1 MSQRQW
7 KLTLIVFSVA
17 LLFSAVSSAKPTSTT
32 GGKPRVVVLAIS
44 SPNVNWTPN
53 VTTAALEDAITQSGR
68 FELISGAQRERVLKE
83 LKFSNSDVVDPGQAT
98 AIGKM
103 LTARYIIIGNAL
115 DVTVKKK
122 GGAFNPLDFGSEVK
136 SRVQIQMIDAETGIV
151 KMSKSFEEKADKPPV
166 PANQPDT
173 DSIRDAYRKAMEAIA
188 TKFVADF
195 GQSVPTETLVLLVRG
210 GRVALELAAD
220 QVQVGQEFEVYSEDE
235 PIKGADGKIRGY
247 ITTKYGRLRITDVE
261 PLLAW
266 ATVIATYDENGS
278 PDAQVKIERIKVKQQ
293 AKRVK

>member
-1 MSQRQW
+1 MSQRKL
-7 KLTLIVFSVA
+7 KLTLTVLTAV
-17 LLFSAVSSAKPTSTT
+17 LLFSSVSSANFTNTA

-44 SPNVNWTPN
+44 SANTNWTPN

-68 FELISGAQRERVLKE
+68 FELISGTQRERVLKE

-103 LTARYIIIGNAL
+103 LTARYIVIGNSL

-122 GGAFNPLDFGSEVK
+122 GGSFNPLDFGSEVK

-151 KMSKSFEEKADKPPV
+151 KMSKSFEEKANKPPA
-166 PANQPDT
+166 PANTPDT
-173 DSIRDAYRKAMEAIA
+173 DSIRDAYRKAMEVIA
-188 TKFVADF
+188 SKFVAEF
-195 GQSVPTETLVLLVRG
+195 GASVPTETLVLLVKG
-210 GRVALELAAD
+210 GRVALELGAD

-247 ITTKYGRLRITDVE
+247 LTTKYGRLRITDVE
-261 PLLAW
+261 PLLSW
-266 ATVIATYDENGS
+266 ATVVATYDENGT
-278 PDAQVKIERIKVKQQ
+278 PDLQVKIDRIKVKHQ
-293 AKRVK
+293 ARRVK